1 MRINVIAMLLRLEIL
16 PNEANPQQMIVE
28 LILYGLSC
36 AADFLGPD
44 DLLVKLVRDLQRI
57 RRNSDFKPAD
67 THEIHSNPIK
77 NDIKNK
83 YQANMTI
90 FLR

>member
-1 MRINVIAMLLRLEIL
+1 MLLRLEIL

-28 LILYGLSC
+28 LILYGLPC

-57 RRNSDFKPAD
+57 RRNRDFKPAD
-67 THEIHSNPIK
+67 THEIHPNPIK
-77 NDIKNK
+77 K
-83 YQANMTI
+83 
-90 FLR
+90 